1 MTGTTG
7 PNVSSRAIAIAGVTP
22 SSTVGSA
29 NSAVR
34 NPAARPPP
42 QHNPAPSASAPAT
55 CRSNL
60 AAVGSLFSGPMVVA
74 GSSGSPS
81 LIWSLVAA
89 TTRSTNSARTAACT
103 RNRSPAVQLWPAH
116 RYAASSAA
124 SVARPRSASSR
135 ITMGPL
141 PPSSR
146 SCVLP
151 AARAAT
157 LAPVATEPMN
167 PTARTPGWPATASPT
182 TGPGPGRKLNTPAGT
197 PAPVMIS
204 ASSAQHAEVVG
215 AGTQTTVLP
224 AAMAGAN
231 SSAPI
236 VYGQFHGLMTPT
248 TPSGTRRV
256 STRRDGEVDGGVP
269 PAIRVASSAAI
280 RKYSDSS
287 LTSSRASAS
296 NGLPWSSVSARARSS
311 AWPSI
316 AAATAR
322 QQAARSKADSAAQ
335 PGAAAPA
342 AATASSTSAVLATA
356 TEANSSPVAGL
367 NAGTLP
373 ARPSRQAP
381 PTQIRYS
388 CTTDPLLP
396 QALAQSRPSESRVAG
411 RIRNSGPE
419 MDSAATHVPAGSKT
433 GAATATSPSSSS
445 ATALA

>member
-7 PNVSSRAIAIAGVTP
+7 PNVSSRAISIAGVTL
-22 SSTVGSA
+22 SSTVASA

-42 QHNPAPSASAPAT
+42 QHTLAPSASAPAT

-60 AAVGSLFSGPMVVA
+60 AAVGSLLSGPMVVA
-74 GSSGSPS
+74 GSTGSPS

-124 SVARPRSASSR
+124 SVARARSASSR

-141 PPSSR
+141 PPSSS

-157 LAPVATEPMN
+157 LAPVVTEPMK
-167 PTARTPGWPATASPT
+167 PTACTPGWPATASPT
-182 TGPGPGRKLNTPAGT
+182 TGPGPGRKLNTPGGT
-197 PAPVMIS
+197 PVSAMIS
-204 ASSAQHAEVVG
+204 ASSAQHAEVLG
-215 AGTQTTVLP
+215 AGTQITALP

-248 TPSGTRRV
+248 TPSGTRSV
-256 STRRDGEVDGGVP
+256 STRRAAEVDGGAP
-269 PAIRVASSAAI
+269 PGRRIASSAAI
-280 RKYSDSS
+280 RKYSASS
-287 LTSSRASAS
+287 ATSSRASAAS
-296 NGLPWSSVSARARSS
+296 GLPWSSVSVRASSSPRS
-311 AWPSI
+311 SI
-316 AAATAR
+316 AAATVR
-322 QQAARSKADSAAQ
+322 QQTARSKAASAAQ
-335 PGAAAPA
+335 AGQAAPA
-342 AATASSTSAVLATA
+342 AATASSTSAGLATA

-367 NAGTLP
+367 TAGIAP

-388 CTTDPLLP
+388 RTTAPLLP
-396 QALAQSRPSESRVAG
+396 QALAQSR
-411 RIRNSGPE
+411 
-419 MDSAATHVPAGSKT
+419 
-433 GAATATSPSSSS
+433 
-445 ATALA
+445 

>member
-1 MTGTTG
+1 MFTQPARARSAKARPRSRSAVNTAAVSPYGEALVSSRACSAEPTSMTGTTG
-7 PNVSSRAIAIAGVTP
+7 PNVSSRAISIAVVTP

-42 QHNPAPSASAPAT
+42 QHTLAPSASAPAT

-74 GSSGSPS
+74 GSNGSPS

-89 TTRSTNSARTAACT
+89 TTRSTNSARTAAYT
-103 RNRSPAVQLWPAH
+103 RKRSPAVQLWPAH

-157 LAPVATEPMN
+157 LAPVATEPMK
-167 PTARTPGWPATASPT
+167 PTACTPGWPATASPT

-197 PAPVMIS
+197 PASVMIS
-204 ASSAQHAEVVG
+204 ASSAQHAEVLG
-215 AGTQTTVLP
+215 AGTQITALP

-231 SSAPI
+231 NSAPI

-248 TPSGTRRV
+248 TPSGTRSV
-256 STRRDGEVDGGVP
+256 STRRDAEVDGGALP
-269 PAIRVASSAAI
+269 GRRIASSAAI
-280 RKYSDSS
+280 RKYSASS
-287 LTSSRASAS
+287 ATSSRASAAS
-296 NGLPWSSVSARARSS
+296 GLPWSSASARARSP
-311 AWPSI
+311 ARPSI

-322 QQAARSKADSAAQ
+322 QRAARSKADSAAQ
-335 PGAAAPA
+335 AGPAPPA
-342 AATASSTSAVLATA
+342 AATASSTSAGLATA
-356 TEANSSPVAGL
+356 TEANASPVAGL
-367 NAGTLP
+367 TAGALP

-388 CTTDPLLP
+388 
-396 QALAQSRPSESRVAG
+396 R
-411 RIRNSGPE
+411 
-419 MDSAATHVPAGSKT
+419 T
-433 GAATATSPSSSS
+433 G
-445 ATALA
+445 L